1 MDRLT
6 AVKVLLDVAQ
16 TESFTATSERLD
28 ISRPMV
34 TRNVEAVENWL
45 GARLLQRTT
54 RKVSLTSVGEQML
67 PELQRWVEQALLIE
81 ENLMPKQSLQ
91 GFVRISVSMSF
102 GFSMLMPALQQFRQ
116 QYPGI
121 KIDIDAQDRAVDMV
135 SERIDL
141 AIRTTNDPDPALVGR
156 CFAICHSKL
165 VASPEYLASH
175 PEIAHPTD
183 LTKHSCLGYK
193 NFGRHVWQLTKGEQK
208 HKIKQINTALSLQ
221 KDQLVMHTLSADYLQ
236 WHLSSEIK
244 AELNGRTPL
253 SAKIIVASTENQ
265 LTLLAS
271 GDLTDLQLDAT
282 TKGLYPL
289 SAKIK
294 ADLKT
299 ANEKVDIQKQ
309 QVELLLSKEQALQEQ
324 TFRND
329 KLTLELEKFDA
340 QLQMLAKFVKV

>member
-208 HKIKQINTALSLQ
+208 HDVEVSCDISANEATVLLHGSIAGLGISMQPEYLADEKIARG
-221 KDQLVMHTLSADYLQ
+221 
-236 WHLSSEIK
+236 
-244 AELNGRTPL
+244 ELNWVLPDW
-253 SAKIIVASTENQ
+253 Q
-265 LTLLAS
+265 LTSLKMYL
-271 GDLTDLQLDAT
+271 
-282 TKGLYPL
+282 LYPSRKHL
-289 SAKIK
+289 AHP
-294 ADLKT
+294 
-299 ANEKVDIQKQ
+299 VR
-309 QVELLLSKEQALQEQ
+309 ALIDFLVQY
-324 TFRND
+324 FKMD
-329 KLTLELEKFDA
+329 
-340 QLQMLAKFVKV
+340 

>member
-183 LTKHSCLGYK
+183 LTKPSCLGYK

-208 HKIKQINTALSLQ
+208 HDVEVSCDISANEATVLLHGSIAGLGISMQPEYLADEKIARG
-221 KDQLVMHTLSADYLQ
+221 
-236 WHLSSEIK
+236 
-244 AELNGRTPL
+244 ELNWVLPDW
-253 SAKIIVASTENQ
+253 Q
-265 LTLLAS
+265 LTSLKMYL
-271 GDLTDLQLDAT
+271 
-282 TKGLYPL
+282 LYPSRKHL
-289 SAKIK
+289 AHP
-294 ADLKT
+294 
-299 ANEKVDIQKQ
+299 VR
-309 QVELLLSKEQALQEQ
+309 ALIDFLVQY
-324 TFRND
+324 FKMD
-329 KLTLELEKFDA
+329 
-340 QLQMLAKFVKV
+340 

>member
-67 PELQRWVEQALLIE
+67 PELQLWVEQALLIE

-208 HKIKQINTALSLQ
+208 HDVEVSCDISANEATVLLHGSIAGLGISMQPEYLADEKIARG
-221 KDQLVMHTLSADYLQ
+221 
-236 WHLSSEIK
+236 
-244 AELNGRTPL
+244 ELNWVLPDW
-253 SAKIIVASTENQ
+253 Q
-265 LTLLAS
+265 LTSLKMYL
-271 GDLTDLQLDAT
+271 
-282 TKGLYPL
+282 LYPSRKHL
-289 SAKIK
+289 AHP
-294 ADLKT
+294 
-299 ANEKVDIQKQ
+299 VR
-309 QVELLLSKEQALQEQ
+309 ALIDFLVQY
-324 TFRND
+324 FKMD
-329 KLTLELEKFDA
+329 
-340 QLQMLAKFVKV
+340 

>member
-183 LTKHSCLGYK
+183 LTKHRCLGYK

-208 HKIKQINTALSLQ
+208 HDVEVSCDISANEATVLLHGSIAGLGVSMQPEYLADEKIARG
-221 KDQLVMHTLSADYLQ
+221 
-236 WHLSSEIK
+236 
-244 AELNGRTPL
+244 ELNWVLPDW
-253 SAKIIVASTENQ
+253 Q
-265 LTLLAS
+265 LTSLKMYL
-271 GDLTDLQLDAT
+271 
-282 TKGLYPL
+282 LYPSRKHL
-289 SAKIK
+289 AHP
-294 ADLKT
+294 
-299 ANEKVDIQKQ
+299 VR
-309 QVELLLSKEQALQEQ
+309 ALIDFLVQY
-324 TFRND
+324 FKMD
-329 KLTLELEKFDA
+329 
-340 QLQMLAKFVKV
+340 

>member
-175 PEIAHPTD
+175 PKIAHPTD

-208 HKIKQINTALSLQ
+208 HDVEVSCDISANEATVLLHGSIAGLGISMQPEYLADEKIARG
-221 KDQLVMHTLSADYLQ
+221 
-236 WHLSSEIK
+236 
-244 AELNGRTPL
+244 ELNWVLPDW
-253 SAKIIVASTENQ
+253 Q
-265 LTLLAS
+265 LTSLKMYL
-271 GDLTDLQLDAT
+271 
-282 TKGLYPL
+282 LYPSRKHL
-289 SAKIK
+289 AHP
-294 ADLKT
+294 
-299 ANEKVDIQKQ
+299 VR
-309 QVELLLSKEQALQEQ
+309 ALIDFLVQY
-324 TFRND
+324 FKMD
-329 KLTLELEKFDA
+329 
-340 QLQMLAKFVKV
+340 

>member
-67 PELQRWVEQALLIE
+67 PELQRWVEHALLIE

-208 HKIKQINTALSLQ
+208 HDVEVSCDISANEATVLLHGSIAGLGISMQPEYLADEKIARG
-221 KDQLVMHTLSADYLQ
+221 
-236 WHLSSEIK
+236 
-244 AELNGRTPL
+244 ELNWVLPDW
-253 SAKIIVASTENQ
+253 Q
-265 LTLLAS
+265 LTSLKMYL
-271 GDLTDLQLDAT
+271 
-282 TKGLYPL
+282 LYPSRKHL
-289 SAKIK
+289 AHP
-294 ADLKT
+294 
-299 ANEKVDIQKQ
+299 VR
-309 QVELLLSKEQALQEQ
+309 ALIDFLVQY
-324 TFRND
+324 FKMD
-329 KLTLELEKFDA
+329 
-340 QLQMLAKFVKV
+340 

>member
-208 HKIKQINTALSLQ
+208 HDVEVSCDISANEATVLLHGSIAGLGISMQPEYLADEKIARG
-221 KDQLVMHTLSADYLQ
+221 
-236 WHLSSEIK
+236 
-244 AELNGRTPL
+244 ELYWVLPDW
-253 SAKIIVASTENQ
+253 Q
-265 LTLLAS
+265 LTSLKMYL
-271 GDLTDLQLDAT
+271 
-282 TKGLYPL
+282 LYPSRKHL
-289 SAKIK
+289 AHP
-294 ADLKT
+294 
-299 ANEKVDIQKQ
+299 VR
-309 QVELLLSKEQALQEQ
+309 ALIDFLVQY
-324 TFRND
+324 FKMD
-329 KLTLELEKFDA
+329 
-340 QLQMLAKFVKV
+340 

>member
-91 GFVRISVSMSF
+91 GFIRISVSMSF

-175 PEIAHPTD
+175 PEIALPTD
-183 LTKHSCLGYK
+183 LTSHTCLGYK
-193 NFGRHVWQLTKGEQK
+193 NFGRHIWQLTKGEQK
-208 HKIKQINTALSLQ
+208 HDVEVSCDISANEATVLLHGAIAGLGVSMQPEYLADEKIARGELSWVLPG
-221 KDQLVMHTLSADYLQ
+221 
-236 WHLSSEIK
+236 W
-244 AELNGRTPL
+244 
-253 SAKIIVASTENQ
+253 Q
-265 LTLLAS
+265 LTSLKMYL
-271 GDLTDLQLDAT
+271 
-282 TKGLYPL
+282 LYPSRKHL
-289 SAKIK
+289 AHP
-294 ADLKT
+294 
-299 ANEKVDIQKQ
+299 VR
-309 QVELLLSKEQALQEQ
+309 ALIDFLVQY
-324 TFRND
+324 FKMD
-329 KLTLELEKFDA
+329 
-340 QLQMLAKFVKV
+340 